1 MTDQATASKTSSTGQ
16 GKGSTDASAGD
27 TAQYLTFSVAEE
39 RLAMSI
45 EAVQEIIET
54 PKITEVPMTP
64 DYIRGVIN
72 LRGNVVPVVDLGA
85 RLGRGALT
93 LSKRSCIVLV
103 EVKSHTINHHLGM
116 LVDEVNNILEIPHDD
131 VKPAPEFGSEIRT
144 DFIEAMGRVDD
155 AFVIILAVD
164 NVLSIQELAA
174 LKKMVE
180 GGGLDGPNVGS

>member
-1 MTDQATASKTSSTGQ
+1 MTESSTTQ
-16 GKGSTDASAGD
+16 PQRSAEAADDA
-27 TAQYLTFSVAEE
+27 TQYLTFSVAEE

-45 EAVQEIIET
+45 DAVQEIIET
-54 PKITEVPMTP
+54 PQITRVPMTP

-85 RLGRGALT
+85 RLGRGTLT

-103 EVKSHTINHHLGM
+103 EVKSQDNSYVLGM
-116 LVDEVNNILEIPHDD
+116 LVDEVNNILEIPRED

-155 AFVIILAVD
+155 VFVIILAID
-164 NVLSIQELAA
+164 HVLSIQELAA
-174 LKKMVE
+174 LRKIAE
-180 GGGLDGPNVGS
+180 GAGLDGPNVGN